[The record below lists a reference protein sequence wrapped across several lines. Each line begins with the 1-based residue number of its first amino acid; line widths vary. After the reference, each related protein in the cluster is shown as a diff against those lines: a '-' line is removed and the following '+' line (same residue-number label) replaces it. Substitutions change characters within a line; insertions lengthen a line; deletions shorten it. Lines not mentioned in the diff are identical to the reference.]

1 MDMSVLNSRPVLRWA
16 VPAAVALAVLGG
28 GAAIGALTA
37 AADPT
42 LPTKTPAQL
51 IVDLES
57 AHVDGLSGTIVTRAD
72 LGLPALPIGSAD
84 GVNLSTILTGTHTVR
99 VWYSGPDK
107 ARVSLLD
114 TLGET
119 DMIANGTDLWTWS
132 SQANKATHQT
142 ITLGTKSPLSKL
154 ASPMPSPTGGVTPQ
168 QIASLALAALSST
181 TDVTTH
187 GVDNIAGRSAYE
199 LILTPKTGTSLI
211 GSVRLALDAQTHIPL
226 RAQVFAVDDSSPAI
240 EVAFTSISFAKPD
253 PAEFTFNPPSGTTV
267 VNGDATPD
275 ASAPP
280 KVPDTSQTPHFAV
293 VGTGWNSVLA
303 LRAPNLIPPAI
314 TSVLPTVS
322 GAWGSGH
329 LLKSKLANALVTD
342 DGRILIGAVTPV
354 QLYLAA
360 ADPAAKLPA

>member
-1 MDMSVLNSRPVLRWA
+1 VLRWI
-16 VPAAVALAVLGG
+16 VPATVALAVLGG

-42 LPTKTPAQL
+42 LPTKSPAQL

-72 LGLPALPIGSAD
+72 LGLPALPLGSAD
-84 GVNLSTILTGTHTVR
+84 GVNLSTLLTGTHTVR

-142 ITLGTKSPLSKL
+142 ITLGSHNPLSKL
-154 ASPMPSPTGGVTPQ
+154 STPKPSPSGSVTPQ
-168 QIASLALAALSST
+168 DIASLALAALSPT
-181 TDVTTH
+181 TDVTTR

-199 LILTPKTGTSLI
+199 LVLTPKTGTSLI
-211 GSVRLALDAQTHIPL
+211 GSVRLAIDSQTHMPL
-226 RAQVFAVDDSSPAI
+226 RAQVFAVDENSPAI

-253 PAEFTFNPPSGTTV
+253 PAEFTFNPPPGTTV
-267 VNGDATPD
+267 VNGDA
-275 ASAPP
+275 
-280 KVPDTSQTPHFAV
+280 KPDTSTAPKTPDMSQAPKFAV

-303 LRAPNLIPPAI
+303 LRAPNLIPTAV

-322 GAWGSGH
+322 GTWGSGH
-329 LLKSKLANALVTD
+329 LLKSKLANALITD
-342 DGRILIGAVTPV
+342 DGRVLIGAVTPD
-354 QLYLAA
+354 QLYQAA

>member
-1 MDMSVLNSRPVLRWA
+1 MSVLNSRPVLRWV
-16 VPAAVALAVLGG
+16 VPATVALAVLGG

-42 LPTKTPAQL
+42 LPAKTPAQL

-72 LGLPALPIGSAD
+72 LGLPALPLGSAG
-84 GVNLSTILTGTHTVR
+84 GVNLSGLLTGTHTVR

-142 ITLGTKSPLSKL
+142 ITLGSAGKLGAPKTPLPL
-154 ASPMPSPTGGVTPQ
+154 PSGIGVTPQ
-168 QIASLALAALSST
+168 SIASMALAALNLT

-199 LILTPKTGTSLI
+199 LVMTPKDPTSLI
-211 GSVRLALDAQTHIPL
+211 GSVRLALDAQTHFPL
-226 RAQVFAVDDSSPAI
+226 RAQIFAVDDNSPAI

-253 PAEFTFNPPSGTTV
+253 PAEFAFNPPPGTTV
-267 VNGDATPD
+267 VNGGARSDAKPTPPT
-275 ASAPP
+275 AP
-280 KVPDTSQTPHFAV
+280 SQPPHYAV
-293 VGTGWNSVLA
+293 VGTGW
-303 LRAPNLIPPAI
+303 
-314 TSVLPTVS
+314 TSVLVVRAANLLPPPIVSVLPPVS

-329 LLKSKLANALVTD
+329 LLKSKLANVLVTD
-342 DGRILIGAVTPV
+342 DGRVLIGAVSAD
-354 QLYLAA
+354 QLYQAA
-360 ADPAAKLPA
+360 ADPAAQLPA